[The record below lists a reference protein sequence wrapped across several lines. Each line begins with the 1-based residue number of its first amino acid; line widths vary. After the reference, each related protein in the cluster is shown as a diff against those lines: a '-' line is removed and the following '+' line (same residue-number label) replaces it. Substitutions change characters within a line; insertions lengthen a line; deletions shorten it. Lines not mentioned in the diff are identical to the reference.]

1 MKKKLAV
8 VLIGAGLC
16 AGLMGGVASA
26 AAPFDGKCVGNGVA
40 AAAKANASSG
50 FPVKDFVLDLQ
61 TGDCANP

>member
-16 AGLMGGVASA
+16 VGLMGGVASA
-26 AAPFDGKCVGNGVA
+26 AAPFNGKCVGDSVA

-50 FPVKDFVLDLQ
+50 FPVKDWVVELQ
-61 TGDCANP
+61 TDVCANP